1 MEKNRILLFFV
12 LSLAVLYISR
22 YFYTPPQPKP
32 TVESPSPAPGQ
43 PPVRPTPTPSPGPDP
58 SLKPEVS
65 EIHGD
70 RAEDLVFDKPLY
82 VATVSNTGVG
92 MKSFRLKNY
101 LDSKGNPLEMVDDRA
116 AGASARALAIDS
128 GDAARDAEIAAAI
141 FKHRQEGSTDIF
153 EWASHGLYVRK
164 DYRFNPE
171 TYTFSVRSQVAQDGV
186 PVPHR
191 LTWTGFG
198 DKEVNT
204 TGILCWLGFGS
215 CDETTRNAVV
225 DVTPPPA
232 ANAETPVAKFERIQP
247 QPPQDVKKEAKTA
260 RGPDIEKTAKRAGM
274 EDQFFLLMFSV
285 PDPVVFRVAR
295 ESVASEDKE
304 DKNRIGLIS
313 LSVPVQR
320 SAVEVYVGPKD
331 KALLDKTNHGLGE
344 IVNYGMF
351 WFITAPL
358 AKALMWIHGY
368 VGNFGWAI
376 VLLTLAINLALFPLR
391 LKQQVSMQKMQAIQP
406 QMRTLQ
412 DKLKK
417 LKPGDPRRAEVQA
430 EIVEM
435 YKEHG
440 TGMGG
445 CFPLL
450 LQFPFLIAFY
460 NVLSSA
466 IELRHAPW
474 ILWIHDLSH
483 RDPYFVMPILM
494 AASMLMMQKMT
505 PTAVD
510 PAQAR
515 MMMIM
520 PLMMVLIFLSYP
532 SGLMLYWLT
541 SNLIGIGQQL
551 FISKYWSPAS
561 GAPKKSK
568 GRSEISA

>member
-1 MEKNRILLFFV
+1 
-12 LSLAVLYISR
+12 
-22 YFYTPPQPKP
+22 
-32 TVESPSPAPGQ
+32 
-43 PPVRPTPTPSPGPDP
+43 
-58 SLKPEVS
+58 
-65 EIHGD
+65 
-70 RAEDLVFDKPLY
+70 
-82 VATVSNTGVG
+82 VA
-92 MKSFRLKNY
+92 
-101 LDSKGNPLEMVDDRA
+101 
-116 AGASARALAIDS
+116 I
-128 GDAARDAEIAAAI
+128 
-141 FKHRQEGSTDIF
+141 
-153 EWASHGLYVRK
+153 
-164 DYRFNPE
+164 
-171 TYTFSVRSQVAQDGV
+171 
-186 PVPHR
+186 
-191 LTWTGFG
+191 
-198 DKEVNT
+198 
-204 TGILCWLGFGS
+204 
-215 CDETTRNAVV
+215 
-225 DVTPPPA
+225 
-232 ANAETPVAKFERIQP
+232 FERIQP